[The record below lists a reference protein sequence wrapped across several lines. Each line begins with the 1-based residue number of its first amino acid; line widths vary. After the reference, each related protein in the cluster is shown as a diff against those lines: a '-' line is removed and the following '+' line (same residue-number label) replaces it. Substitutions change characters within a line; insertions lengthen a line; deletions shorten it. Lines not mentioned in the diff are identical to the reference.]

1 MKPTSAIFGLNRR
14 AVLSLLAA
22 LPALSDTLLTAS
34 AQAQTA
40 PTGGELPSWN
50 EGPAKQAIVDFVR
63 VTTDR
68 ASPTFVPPE
77 ERIATFDQDGTL
89 WVEHPM
95 YSQVIYCL
103 DRVPALVGKKPEL
116 KNVEPFKT
124 VLTGDREAI
133 AKLPMH
139 ELEKILAATLTGMT
153 VDEFNAEVRSGP
165 RPPRT
170 RAGSVPTPS

>member
-1 MKPTSAIFGLNRR
+1 VKPTSAIFGLNRR

-22 LPALSDTLLTAS
+22 LPALSDMLLTAS
-34 AQAQTA
+34 ALAQTA
-40 PTGGELPSWN
+40 PTGSELPSWN

-103 DRVPALVGKKPEL
+103 DRVPAVVAKSPNLRTSNPS
-116 KNVEPFKT
+116 
-124 VLTGDREAI
+124 RRYSRAI
-133 AKLPMH
+133 GRRWPNL
-139 ELEKILAATLTGMT
+139 
-153 VDEFNAEVRSGP
+153 R
-165 RPPRT
+165 
-170 RAGSVPTPS
+170 

>member
-1 MKPTSAIFGLNRR
+1 MNRR

-22 LPALSDTLLTAS
+22 LPALTDTLLTAS

-95 YSQVIYCL
+95 SGARLKMLVLHDDAAREYAYGPAEGLPNSKVGTFT
-103 DRVPALVGKKPEL
+103 PALYEEAKK
-116 KNVEPFKT
+116 N
-124 VLTGDREAI
+124 GW
-133 AKLPMH
+133 
-139 ELEKILAATLTGMT
+139 
-153 VDEFNAEVRSGP
+153 
-165 RPPRT
+165 
-170 RAGSVPTPS
+170 SVISMKSDWKRMFAFE